1 MTATEVTQATPAE
14 GPEAASTSK
23 ESSPSKAK
31 ESSPSKAKES
41 SPVKTKTPEQVKAEA
56 DTLIAVGKRD
66 LLLNNVPDAVSNLA
80 QACELLSKQFGET
93 AKECAEV
100 YFYYGKGLLELS
112 RMESG
117 VLGNALDGVP
127 EEESEN
133 NTSQFEDPSKMSDQ
147 EKNEVTDNVSE
158 ALEENFK
165 DLEEKK
171 KATEEKKDAEK
182 ANEEKMDVEKPKS
195 SEENKT
201 SEEKK
206 DEKME
211 VGNDTEATK
220 VGEEKK
226 TEEGSTDE
234 KKIDDAPKD
243 GEKKAEGEEAPKDS
257 KAETTKEVKEGDESK
272 DPATTEEKAEDE
284 AMEEGTEDEEA
295 DGEESADEKME
306 ETTDEKK
313 DDEEPSNLQLAWEML
328 ELAKVVYSK
337 QLETA
342 EDADKSHLLERLCST
357 MLALGEV
364 SIENENYKQAVE
376 DIQECLKKE
385 ETMPKDARIIA
396 ETHYQLGVAQGF
408 HAQHDEAVESLK
420 SAINII
426 QERIKNME
434 KVETEEA
441 KKEVTELK
449 ALIPEIEEKIKDT
462 QDMKKE
468 AETKKEEGAASSG
481 DAFGSSKVA
490 EVKPVSNIAVKRKAE
505 DEESSNKK
513 IAADKE
519 TAAAS

>member
-14 GPEAASTSK
+14 GAASASTSK

-31 ESSPSKAKES
+31 ET
-41 SPVKTKTPEQVKAEA
+41 SPVKTKTPEQIKAEA

-171 KATEEKKDAEK
+171 KATEEKKDGEK
-182 ANEEKMDVEKPKS
+182 GSEEKMDVEKSTEKS
-195 SEENKT
+195 SEEKMEEGKEKEVT
-201 SEEKK
+201 KDDKEKKSEEVAK
-206 DEKME
+206 DEK
-211 VGNDTEATK
+211 
-220 VGEEKK
+220 K
-226 TEEGSTDE
+226 T
-234 KKIDDAPKD
+234 DDAPRD
-243 GEKKAEGEEAPKDS
+243 GEKKAEDDEAIKDKAESSKDKEGEEKD
-257 KAETTKEVKEGDESK
+257 
-272 DPATTEEKAEDE
+272 EDE

-295 DGEESADEKME
+295 DGEESADEKKD

-313 DDEEPSNLQLAWEML
+313 DEEEEPSNLQLAWEML
-328 ELAKVVYSK
+328 ELAKVVYTK

-342 EDADKSHLLERLCST
+342 EEADKSHLLERLCST

-420 SAINII
+420 SAIKII
-426 QERIKNME
+426 QERITNME

-449 ALIPEIEEKIKDT
+449 ALVPEIEEKIKDT

-490 EVKPVSNIAVKRKAE
+490 EVKPVSSIAVKRKAE

>member
-14 GPEAASTSK
+14 GAASASTSK

-31 ESSPSKAKES
+31 EAF
-41 SPVKTKTPEQVKAEA
+41 PVKTKTPEQIKAEA

-171 KATEEKKDAEK
+171 KATEEKKDGEK
-182 ANEEKMDVEKPKS
+182 SSEEKMDVEKSTEKS
-195 SEENKT
+195 SEE
-201 SEEKK
+201 KK
-206 DEKME
+206 EEKME
-211 VGNDTEATK
+211 DGKETEATK
-220 VGEEKK
+220 DDEEKK
-226 TEEGSTDE
+226 SEEVSKDE
-234 KKIDDAPKD
+234 KKTDDAPKV
-243 GEKKAEGEEAPKDS
+243 GEKMAEGEEAS
-257 KAETTKEVKEGDESK
+257 KEAETSKEDKEG
-272 DPATTEEKAEDE
+272 EEKTEDE
-284 AMEEGTEDEEA
+284 AMEEDGTEDEEA
-295 DGEESADEKME
+295 DGEESADEKKD

-313 DDEEPSNLQLAWEML
+313 DEEEEPSNLQLAWEML
-328 ELAKVVYSK
+328 ELAKVVYTK

-420 SAINII
+420 SAIKII
-426 QERIKNME
+426 QERITNME
-434 KVETEEA
+434 KVETEDA

-449 ALIPEIEEKIKDT
+449 ALVPEIEEKIKDT

-490 EVKPVSNIAVKRKAE
+490 EVKPVSSIAVKRKAE

>member
-1 MTATEVTQATPAE
+1 MTATEATPVTPAE
-14 GPEAASTSK
+14 GQEAASTSK
-23 ESSPSKAK
+23 ESSPSKK
-31 ESSPSKAKES
+31 EA
-41 SPVKTKTPEQVKAEA
+41 SPVKTKTPEQIKAEA

-66 LLLNNVPDAVSNLA
+66 LLLNNVPEAVSNLA

-127 EEESEN
+127 EEESET
-133 NTSQFEDPSKMSDQ
+133 NTSQFEDPSKLSDQ

-171 KATEEKKDAEK
+171 KA
-182 ANEEKMDVEKPKS
+182 
-195 SEENKT
+195 

-206 DEKME
+206 DEKVDE
-211 VGNDTEATK
+211 GKENETPKD
-220 VGEEKK
+220 GEEKK
-226 TEEGSTDE
+226 DVEM
-234 KKIDDAPKD
+234 
-243 GEKKAEGEEAPKDS
+243 EAPKDDS
-257 KAETTKEVKEGDESK
+257 KKTEGEDTPKDKDEKIAESSMEAKEGEGKKESEVEDKK
-272 DPATTEEKAEDE
+272 DPQAAEEKTEDE
-284 AMEEGTEDEEA
+284 AMEEDGTEDEEA

-306 ETTDEKK
+306 ETTEEAEKK
-313 DDEEPSNLQLAWEML
+313 DEEEPSNLQLAWEML
-328 ELAKVVYSK
+328 ELAKVVYTK

-342 EDADKSHLLERLCST
+342 EEADKSQLLERLCST
-357 MLALGEV
+357 MLTLGEV

-385 ETMPKDARIIA
+385 EPMPKDARIIA

-408 HAQHDEAVESLK
+408 NAQHDEAVESLK
-420 SAINII
+420 SAITII

-434 KVETEEA
+434 KLETDEA

-449 ALIPEIEEKIKDT
+449 ALVPEIEEKINDT
-462 QDMKKE
+462 KDMKKE
-468 AETKKEEGAASSG
+468 AEAKKEGAASSG
-481 DAFGSSKVA
+481 DTFGSSKAA

>member
-14 GPEAASTSK
+14 GAASASTSK

-31 ESSPSKAKES
+31 EA
-41 SPVKTKTPEQVKAEA
+41 SPVKTKTPEQIKAEA

-171 KATEEKKDAEK
+171 KATEEKKDGEK
-182 ANEEKMDVEKPKS
+182 SSEEKMDVEKSTEKS
-195 SEENKT
+195 SEEKKEEKMEDGKET
-201 SEEKK
+201 EATTDDEEKK
-206 DEKME
+206 SEE
-211 VGNDTEATK
+211 VSKD
-220 VGEEKK
+220 EKK
-226 TEEGSTDE
+226 T
-234 KKIDDAPKD
+234 DDAPKD
-243 GEKKAEGEEAPKDS
+243 GEKMAEGEEAS
-257 KAETTKEVKEGDESK
+257 KEAETSKEDKEG
-272 DPATTEEKAEDE
+272 EEKTEDE
-284 AMEEGTEDEEA
+284 AMEEDGTEDEEA
-295 DGEESADEKME
+295 DGEESADEKKD

-313 DDEEPSNLQLAWEML
+313 DEEEEPSNLQLAWEML
-328 ELAKVVYSK
+328 ELAKVVYTK

-420 SAINII
+420 SAIKII
-426 QERIKNME
+426 QERITNME
-434 KVETEEA
+434 KVETEDA

-449 ALIPEIEEKIKDT
+449 ALVPEIEEKIKDT

-490 EVKPVSNIAVKRKAE
+490 EVKPVSSIAVKRKAE

>member
-14 GPEAASTSK
+14 GAASASTSK

-31 ESSPSKAKES
+31 EA
-41 SPVKTKTPEQVKAEA
+41 SPVKTKTPEQIKAEA

-171 KATEEKKDAEK
+171 KATEEKKDGEK
-182 ANEEKMDVEKPKS
+182 GSEEKMDVEKSTEKS
-195 SEENKT
+195 SEE
-201 SEEKK
+201 KK
-206 DEKME
+206 EEKME
-211 VGNDTEATK
+211 EGKETEATK
-220 VGEEKK
+220 DDEEKK
-226 TEEGSTDE
+226 SEEVSKDE
-234 KKIDDAPKD
+234 KKTDDAPKD
-243 GEKKAEGEEAPKDS
+243 GEKKAEGEEAS
-257 KAETTKEVKEGDESK
+257 KEAETSKEDKEG
-272 DPATTEEKAEDE
+272 EEKAEDE
-284 AMEEGTEDEEA
+284 AMEEDGTEDEEA
-295 DGEESADEKME
+295 DGEESADEKKD

-313 DDEEPSNLQLAWEML
+313 DEEEEPSNLQLAWEML
-328 ELAKVVYSK
+328 ELAKVVYTK

-420 SAINII
+420 SAIKII
-426 QERIKNME
+426 QERITNME

-449 ALIPEIEEKIKDT
+449 ALVPEIEEKIKDT

-490 EVKPVSNIAVKRKAE
+490 EVKPVSSIAVKRKAE

>member
-1 MTATEVTQATPAE
+1 MTATEATPVTPAE
-14 GPEAASTSK
+14 GQEAASTSK
-23 ESSPSKAK
+23 ESSPSKK
-31 ESSPSKAKES
+31 EA
-41 SPVKTKTPEQVKAEA
+41 SPVKTKTPEQIKAEA

-66 LLLNNVPDAVSNLA
+66 LLLNNVPEAVSNLA

-133 NTSQFEDPSKMSDQ
+133 NTSQFEDPSKLSDQ

-171 KATEEKKDAEK
+171 KA
-182 ANEEKMDVEKPKS
+182 
-195 SEENKT
+195 

-206 DEKME
+206 DEKMDE
-211 VGNDTEATK
+211 GKDNESPKD
-220 VGEEKK
+220 GEEKK
-226 TEEGSTDE
+226 DVEAE
-234 KKIDDAPKD
+234 APKD
-243 GEKKAEGEEAPKDS
+243 DSKKAEGEDSTKDKDEKKVESTEA
-257 KAETTKEVKEGDESK
+257 KEGDEGKKESE
-272 DPATTEEKAEDE
+272 ATEEKTEDE
-284 AMEEGTEDEEA
+284 AMEEDGTEDEEA

-306 ETTDEKK
+306 ETTEDAEKK
-313 DDEEPSNLQLAWEML
+313 DEEEPSNLQLAWEML

-342 EDADKSHLLERLCST
+342 EEADKSPLLEKLCST
-357 MLALGEV
+357 MLTLGEV

-385 ETMPKDARIIA
+385 EPMPKDARIIA

-408 HAQHDEAVESLK
+408 NAQHDEAVESLK
-420 SAINII
+420 SAITII

-434 KVETEEA
+434 KLETDEA

-449 ALIPEIEEKIKDT
+449 ALVPEIEEKINDT
-462 QDMKKE
+462 KDMKKE
-468 AETKKEEGAASSG
+468 AEAKKEGAASSG
-481 DAFGSSKVA
+481 DAFGSSKA
-490 EVKPVSNIAVKRKAE
+490 ADVKPVSNIAVKRKAE

-513 IAADKE
+513 IAAEKE

>member
-1 MTATEVTQATPAE
+1 MTATEATPVTPAE
-14 GPEAASTSK
+14 GQEAASTSK
-23 ESSPSKAK
+23 ESSPSK
-31 ESSPSKAKES
+31 KES
-41 SPVKTKTPEQVKAEA
+41 SPVKTKTPDQIKAEA

-66 LLLNNVPDAVSNLA
+66 LLLNNVPEAVSNLA

-133 NTSQFEDPSKMSDQ
+133 NTSQFEDPSKLSDQ

-171 KATEEKKDAEK
+171 KA
-182 ANEEKMDVEKPKS
+182 
-195 SEENKT
+195 

-206 DEKME
+206 DEKMDE
-211 VGNDTEATK
+211 GKDNESPKD
-220 VGEEKK
+220 GEEKK
-226 TEEGSTDE
+226 EVEAE
-234 KKIDDAPKD
+234 APKD
-243 GEKKAEGEEAPKDS
+243 DSKKAEGEDSTKDKDEKKVESSEA
-257 KAETTKEVKEGDESK
+257 KEGDEGKKESE
-272 DPATTEEKAEDE
+272 ATEEKTEDE
-284 AMEEGTEDEEA
+284 AMEEDGTEDEEA

-306 ETTDEKK
+306 ETTEDAEKK
-313 DDEEPSNLQLAWEML
+313 DEEEPSNLQLAWEML
-328 ELAKVVYSK
+328 ELAKVVYTK

-342 EDADKSHLLERLCST
+342 EETDKSPLLEKLCST
-357 MLALGEV
+357 MLTLGEV

-385 ETMPKDARIIA
+385 EPMPKDARIIA

-408 HAQHDEAVESLK
+408 NAQHDEAVESLK
-420 SAINII
+420 SAITII

-434 KVETEEA
+434 KLETDEA

-449 ALIPEIEEKIKDT
+449 ALVPEIEEKINDT
-462 QDMKKE
+462 KDMKKE
-468 AETKKEEGAASSG
+468 AEAKKEGATSSG
-481 DAFGSSKVA
+481 DAFGSSKAA

-513 IAADKE
+513 IAAEKE

>member
-14 GPEAASTSK
+14 GAASASTSK

-31 ESSPSKAKES
+31 EA
-41 SPVKTKTPEQVKAEA
+41 SPVKTKTPEQIKAEA

-171 KATEEKKDAEK
+171 KATEEKKDGEK
-182 ANEEKMDVEKPKS
+182 SSEEKMDVEKSTEKS
-195 SEENKT
+195 SEE
-201 SEEKK
+201 KK
-206 DEKME
+206 EEKME
-211 VGNDTEATK
+211 DGKETEATK
-220 VGEEKK
+220 DDEEKK
-226 TEEGSTDE
+226 SEEVSKDE
-234 KKIDDAPKD
+234 KTDDAPKD
-243 GEKKAEGEEAPKDS
+243 GEKKAEGEEAS
-257 KAETTKEVKEGDESK
+257 KEAETSKEDKEG
-272 DPATTEEKAEDE
+272 EEKAEDE
-284 AMEEGTEDEEA
+284 AMEEDGTEDEEA
-295 DGEESADEKME
+295 DGEESADEKKD

-313 DDEEPSNLQLAWEML
+313 DEEEEPSNLQLAWEML
-328 ELAKVVYSK
+328 ELAKVVYTK

-420 SAINII
+420 SAIKII
-426 QERIKNME
+426 QERITNME

-449 ALIPEIEEKIKDT
+449 ALVPEIEEKIKDT

-490 EVKPVSNIAVKRKAE
+490 EVKPVSSIAVKRKAE

>member
-14 GPEAASTSK
+14 GAASASTSK

-31 ESSPSKAKES
+31 EA
-41 SPVKTKTPEQVKAEA
+41 SPVKTKTPEQIKAEA

-171 KATEEKKDAEK
+171 KATEEKKDGEK
-182 ANEEKMDVEKPKS
+182 SSEEKMDVEKSTEKS
-195 SEENKT
+195 

-211 VGNDTEATK
+211 EGKETEAAK
-220 VGEEKK
+220 DEKEKK
-226 TEEGSTDE
+226 SEEVSKDE
-234 KKIDDAPKD
+234 KTDDAPKD
-243 GEKKAEGEEAPKDS
+243 GEKKAEGEEAS
-257 KAETTKEVKEGDESK
+257 KEAETSKEDKEG
-272 DPATTEEKAEDE
+272 EEKAEDE
-284 AMEEGTEDEEA
+284 AMEEDGTEDEEA
-295 DGEESADEKME
+295 DGEESADEKKD

-313 DDEEPSNLQLAWEML
+313 DEEEEPSNLQLAWEML
-328 ELAKVVYSK
+328 ELAKVVYTK

-342 EDADKSHLLERLCST
+342 EEADKSHLLERLCST

-420 SAINII
+420 SAIKII
-426 QERIKNME
+426 QERITNME

-449 ALIPEIEEKIKDT
+449 ALVPEIEEKIKDT

-490 EVKPVSNIAVKRKAE
+490 EVKPVSSIAVKRKAE

>member
-14 GPEAASTSK
+14 GAASASTSK

-31 ESSPSKAKES
+31 EA
-41 SPVKTKTPEQVKAEA
+41 SPVKTKTPEQIKAEA

-171 KATEEKKDAEK
+171 KATEEKKDGEK
-182 ANEEKMDVEKPKS
+182 SSEEKMDVEKSTEKS
-195 SEENKT
+195 

-211 VGNDTEATK
+211 EGKETEAAK
-220 VGEEKK
+220 DEKEKK
-226 TEEGSTDE
+226 SEEVSKDE
-234 KKIDDAPKD
+234 KTDDAPKD
-243 GEKKAEGEEAPKDS
+243 GEKKAEGEEAS
-257 KAETTKEVKEGDESK
+257 KEAETSKEDKEG
-272 DPATTEEKAEDE
+272 EEKAEDE
-284 AMEEGTEDEEA
+284 AMEEDGTEDEEA
-295 DGEESADEKME
+295 DGEESADEKKD

-313 DDEEPSNLQLAWEML
+313 DEEEEPSNLQLAWEML
-328 ELAKVVYSK
+328 ELAKVVYTK

-420 SAINII
+420 SAIKII
-426 QERIKNME
+426 QERITNME

-449 ALIPEIEEKIKDT
+449 ALVPEIEEKIKDT

-490 EVKPVSNIAVKRKAE
+490 EVKPVSSIAVKRKAE

>member
-1 MTATEVTQATPAE
+1 
-14 GPEAASTSK
+14 
-23 ESSPSKAK
+23 
-31 ESSPSKAKES
+31 
-41 SPVKTKTPEQVKAEA
+41 VKTKTPEQIKAEA

-66 LLLNNVPDAVSNLA
+66 LLLNNVPEAVSNLA

-133 NTSQFEDPSKMSDQ
+133 NTSQFEDPSKLSDQ

-171 KATEEKKDAEK
+171 KA
-182 ANEEKMDVEKPKS
+182 
-195 SEENKT
+195 

-206 DEKME
+206 DEKMDE
-211 VGNDTEATK
+211 GKDNESPKD
-220 VGEEKK
+220 GEEKK
-226 TEEGSTDE
+226 DVEAE
-234 KKIDDAPKD
+234 APKD
-243 GEKKAEGEEAPKDS
+243 DSKKAEGEDSTKDKDEKKVES
-257 KAETTKEVKEGDESK
+257 TQAKEGDEGKKESE
-272 DPATTEEKAEDE
+272 ATEEKTEDE
-284 AMEEGTEDEEA
+284 AMEEDGTEDEEA

-306 ETTDEKK
+306 ETTEDAEKK
-313 DDEEPSNLQLAWEML
+313 DEEEPSNLQLAWEML
-328 ELAKVVYSK
+328 ELAKVVYTK

-342 EDADKSHLLERLCST
+342 EETDKSPLLEKLCST
-357 MLALGEV
+357 MLTLGEV

-385 ETMPKDARIIA
+385 EPMPKDARIIA

-408 HAQHDEAVESLK
+408 NAQHDEAVESLK
-420 SAINII
+420 SAITII

-434 KVETEEA
+434 KLETDEA

-449 ALIPEIEEKIKDT
+449 ALVPEIEEKINDT
-462 QDMKKE
+462 KDMKKE
-468 AETKKEEGAASSG
+468 AEAKKEGATSSG
-481 DAFGSSKVA
+481 DAFGSSKAA

-513 IAADKE
+513 IAAEKE

>member
-1 MTATEVTQATPAE
+1 MTATEATPVTPAE
-14 GPEAASTSK
+14 GQEAASTSK
-23 ESSPSKAK
+23 ESSPSKK
-31 ESSPSKAKES
+31 EA
-41 SPVKTKTPEQVKAEA
+41 SPVKTKTPEQIKAEA

-66 LLLNNVPDAVSNLA
+66 LLLNNVPEAVSNLA

-133 NTSQFEDPSKMSDQ
+133 NTSQFEDPSKLSDQ

-171 KATEEKKDAEK
+171 KA
-182 ANEEKMDVEKPKS
+182 
-195 SEENKT
+195 

-206 DEKME
+206 DEKMDE
-211 VGNDTEATK
+211 GKDNESPKD
-220 VGEEKK
+220 GEEKK
-226 TEEGSTDE
+226 EVEAE
-234 KKIDDAPKD
+234 APKD
-243 GEKKAEGEEAPKDS
+243 DSKKAEGEDSTKDKDEKKVESSEA
-257 KAETTKEVKEGDESK
+257 KEGDEGKKESE
-272 DPATTEEKAEDE
+272 ATEEKTEDE
-284 AMEEGTEDEEA
+284 AMEEDGTEDEEA

-306 ETTDEKK
+306 ETTEDAEKK

-342 EDADKSHLLERLCST
+342 EEADKSPLLEKLCST
-357 MLALGEV
+357 MLTLGEV

-385 ETMPKDARIIA
+385 EPMPKDARIIA

-408 HAQHDEAVESLK
+408 NAQHDEAVESLK
-420 SAINII
+420 SAITII

-434 KVETEEA
+434 KLEIKIKNMTDEA

-449 ALIPEIEEKIKDT
+449 ALVPEIEEKINDT
-462 QDMKKE
+462 KDMKKE
-468 AETKKEEGAASSG
+468 AEAKKEGATSSG
-481 DAFGSSKVA
+481 DAFGSSKAA

-513 IAADKE
+513 IAAEKE

>member
-1 MTATEVTQATPAE
+1 M
-14 GPEAASTSK
+14 G
-23 ESSPSKAK
+23 
-31 ESSPSKAKES
+31 
-41 SPVKTKTPEQVKAEA
+41 KTKTPEQIKAEA

-158 ALEENFK
+158 ALKENFK

-171 KATEEKKDAEK
+171 KATEEKKDGE
-182 ANEEKMDVEKPKS
+182 KS
-195 SEENKT
+195 SEEKRDVEKST
-201 SEEKK
+201 EKSSEEKK
-206 DEKME
+206 EEKME
-211 VGNDTEATK
+211 ECKETEATK
-220 VGEEKK
+220 DDEEKK
-226 TEEGSTDE
+226 SEEVSKDE
-234 KKIDDAPKD
+234 KKTDDAPKD
-243 GEKKAEGEEAPKDS
+243 GEKMAEGEEAS
-257 KAETTKEVKEGDESK
+257 KEAETSKEDKEG
-272 DPATTEEKAEDE
+272 EEKTEDE
-284 AMEEGTEDEEA
+284 AMEEDGTEDEEA
-295 DGEESADEKME
+295 DGEESADEKKD

-313 DDEEPSNLQLAWEML
+313 DEEEEPSNLQLAWEML
-328 ELAKVVYSK
+328 ELAKVVYTR

-364 SIENENYKQAVE
+364 SIENKNYKQAVE
-376 DIQECLKKE
+376 DIKECLKKE

-434 KVETEEA
+434 KTETEEA

-449 ALIPEIEEKIKDT
+449 ALVPEIEEKIKDT

-468 AETKKEEGAASSG
+468 AETKKEEGATSSG
-481 DAFGSSKVA
+481 DAFCSSKVA
-490 EVKPVSNIAVKRKAE
+490 EVKPVSSIAVKRKAE

>member
-14 GPEAASTSK
+14 GAASASTSK

-31 ESSPSKAKES
+31 EA
-41 SPVKTKTPEQVKAEA
+41 SPVKTKTPEQIKAEA

-171 KATEEKKDAEK
+171 KATEVKKDGEEAK
-182 ANEEKMDVEKPKS
+182 EEKMDVEKSTEDK
-195 SEENKT
+195 KTT
-201 SEEKK
+201 SEK

-211 VGNDTEATK
+211 EGKETEATK
-220 VGEEKK
+220 DDEEKK
-226 TEEGSTDE
+226 SEEVSKDE
-234 KKIDDAPKD
+234 KKTDDAPKD
-243 GEKKAEGEEAPKDS
+243 GEKKAEGEEAS
-257 KAETTKEVKEGDESK
+257 KEAETSKEDKEG
-272 DPATTEEKAEDE
+272 EEKAEDE
-284 AMEEGTEDEEA
+284 AMEEDGTEDEEA
-295 DGEESADEKME
+295 DGEESADEKKD

-313 DDEEPSNLQLAWEML
+313 DEEEEPSNLQLAWEML
-328 ELAKVVYSK
+328 ELAKVVYTK

-342 EDADKSHLLERLCST
+342 EEADKSHLLERLCST

-420 SAINII
+420 SAIKII
-426 QERIKNME
+426 QERITNME

-449 ALIPEIEEKIKDT
+449 ALVPEIEEKIKDT

-490 EVKPVSNIAVKRKAE
+490 EVKPVSSIAVKRKAE

>member
-14 GPEAASTSK
+14 GAASASTSK

-31 ESSPSKAKES
+31 ET
-41 SPVKTKTPEQVKAEA
+41 SPVKTKTPEQIKAEA

-171 KATEEKKDAEK
+171 KATEEKKEGEK
-182 ANEEKMDVEKPKS
+182 GSEEKMDVEKSTEKS
-195 SEENKT
+195 

-211 VGNDTEATK
+211 EGKETEATK
-220 VGEEKK
+220 DDKEKK
-226 TEEGSTDE
+226 SDE
-234 KKIDDAPKD
+234 AAKD
-243 GEKKAEGEEAPKDS
+243 GEKKAEDDEAIKD
-257 KAETTKEVKEGDESK
+257 KAEISKGDKEGEDKDE
-272 DPATTEEKAEDE
+272 EDE
-284 AMEEGTEDEEA
+284 AMDEGTEDEEA
-295 DGEESADEKME
+295 DGEESADEKKD

-313 DDEEPSNLQLAWEML
+313 DEEEEPSNLQLAWEML
-328 ELAKVVYSK
+328 ELAKVVYTK

-342 EDADKSHLLERLCST
+342 EEADKSHLLERLCST

-420 SAINII
+420 SAIKII
-426 QERIKNME
+426 QERITNME
-434 KVETEEA
+434 KVETEDA

-449 ALIPEIEEKIKDT
+449 ALVPEIEEKIKDT

-490 EVKPVSNIAVKRKAE
+490 EVKPVSSIAVKRKAE